1 MARYIASRDDEA
13 FRDLTA
19 DGNPD
24 DNPFEIAIALR
35 DISDEYLSVLM
46 ADNQGD
52 SSEPFLRQ
60 VEFEVERRAADK
72 SKTANWIASAA
83 TAMPP
88 RAIQFAVF
96 DLSAAL
102 RSTSN
107 STWRRNGSEL
117 SP

>member
-72 SKTANWIASAA
+72 SKTANWIARGG
-83 TAMPP
+83 M
-88 RAIQFAVF
+88 AV
-96 DLSAAL
+96 AAL
-102 RSTSN
+102 AIVA
-107 STWRRNGSEL
+107 GVIF
-117 SP
+117 P